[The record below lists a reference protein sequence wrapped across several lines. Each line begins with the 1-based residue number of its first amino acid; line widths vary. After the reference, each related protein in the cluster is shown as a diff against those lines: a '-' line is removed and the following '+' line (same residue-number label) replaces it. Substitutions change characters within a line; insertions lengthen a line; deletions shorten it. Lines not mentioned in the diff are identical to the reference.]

1 MLELWKLIIL
11 YNYSQM
17 SLILSLDLK
26 SIEKANYII
35 CQTYQYLSFIK
46 IGHVALSNL
55 DVSKL
60 NTFDIPIMLDLK
72 FFDITSTV
80 EKAILGY
87 STKIENLK
95 IFTISAACQ
104 DETIKMSL
112 KSSFKPFFVLHLSS
126 DIVGIDKSKIIK
138 RVEEIINLGGQNFI
152 CPPFLIKDFRENF
165 KDTIALATPGVR
177 NDHSNDDHLSTVSAS
192 KAKELR
198 TNHIIVGRPIYNSN
212 EPKNIAKEYYEQFI
226 ST

>member
-1 MLELWKLIIL
+1 
-11 YNYSQM
+11 M

-26 SIEKANYII
+26 NVEKANYII
-35 CQTYQYLSFIK
+35 SQTYQYLSFIK
-46 IGHVALSNL
+46 IGHIALSNF

-60 NTFDIPIMLDLK
+60 NTFNIPIMLDLK

-80 EKAILGY
+80 REAIIGY
-87 STKIENLK
+87 SKKIKNFK

-126 DIVGIDKSKIIK
+126 DIVDIDKSKIIK

-152 CPPFLIKDFRENF
+152 CPPFLIKDFKAKF
-165 KDTIALATPGVR
+165 KDEINLATPGVR
-177 NDHSNDDHLSTVSAS
+177 NDHVNDDHSSTISAG
-192 KAKELR
+192 KAKELK
-198 TNHIIVGRPIYNSN
+198 TNYIIVGRPIYNSN

>member
-1 MLELWKLIIL
+1 
-11 YNYSQM
+11 M

-26 SIEKANYII
+26 NLEKANDII
-35 CQTYQYLSFIK
+35 NQTYQYISFIK

-55 DVSKL
+55 DISKL
-60 NTFDIPIMLDLK
+60 NTFNIPIMLDLK

-87 STKIENLK
+87 SSKIENFK
-95 IFTISAACQ
+95 FFTISAACQ

-126 DIVGIDKSKIIK
+126 DIMDIDKSKIIK

-152 CPPFLIKDFRENF
+152 CPPFLIKDFKENF
-165 KDTIALATPGVR
+165 KDTITLATPGIR
-177 NDHSNDDHLSTVSAS
+177 NDHVNDDHSSTVSAHR
-192 KAKELR
+192 AKELK
-198 TNHIIVGRPIYNSN
+198 TNYIIVGRPIYNSN
-212 EPKNIAKEYYEQFI
+212 KPKDIAKEYYEQFI
-226 ST
+226 SI